1 LIEEARIL
9 LDAGHPDIALEKA
22 MRVYQMP
29 EEDEPTLDAVELL
42 LDLRALDSPA
52 AAFAT
57 QRLSRRGDRLAE
69 AYDRPESREGFAEVY
84 DTAWEYLEEHFVGAT
99 YLDTDSHHDVL
110 VLDVREWV
118 DRGEAEP
125 HWVASI
131 QYGYGELAQE
141 DARAIASNETYERVE
156 SGDSRSPLEEACEER
171 AHEFPIKDLRETPLL
186 AICSRCDLS
195 RDTIE
200 QLLGQEVP
208 SVCDDCESVSYE
220 TELVDGPVDE
230 SADVDVLCA
239 DCAA

>member
-1 LIEEARIL
+1 
-9 LDAGHPDIALEKA
+9 
-22 MRVYQMP
+22 
-29 EEDEPTLDAVELL
+29 
-42 LDLRALDSPA
+42 
-52 AAFAT
+52 
-57 QRLSRRGDRLAE
+57 
-69 AYDRPESREGFAEVY
+69 
-84 DTAWEYLEEHFVGAT
+84 
-99 YLDTDSHHDVL
+99 
-110 VLDVREWV
+110 VREWV
-118 DRGEAEP
+118 DRGESEN
-125 HWVASI
+125 HWVAPV

-171 AHEFPIKDLRETPLL
+171 AHEFPIEDLRETPLL